1 MNKTG
6 DTKRENIWNIPNML
20 TMLRIG
26 MIGLFVLLFVQGKT
40 GWALA
45 VFLIAFFTD
54 MLDGYIARKYN
65 LITDFGK
72 LMDPTA
78 DKLMT
83 IAALLCLTLSGYMR
97 AWVVA
102 TVLAKEVIMIV
113 GASLLLRR
121 GIVVQA
127 HKIGK
132 AATMTFVVAIAI
144 TFFHESVAP
153 WDFALQCL
161 AVALALWAL
170 VHYVIHGVR
179 LVSTREG

>member
-1 MNKTG
+1 
-6 DTKRENIWNIPNML
+6 
-20 TMLRIG
+20 MLRLG
-26 MIGLFVLLFVQGKT
+26 MIGVFVPLFVSGHT
-40 GWALA
+40 IWALV
-45 VFLIAFFTD
+45 VFLLAFLTD

-102 TVLAKEVIMIV
+102 TVLGKEIIMIV

-132 AATMTFVVAIAI
+132 AATLAFIVAIAA
-144 TFFHESVAP
+144 TFFHETIAP

-161 AVALALWAL
+161 AVALTLWAL

-179 LVSTREG
+179 LVSTRKD

>member
-1 MNKTG
+1 MRG
-6 DTKRENIWNIPNML
+6 NIWNVPNVL
-20 TMLRIG
+20 TMLRLG
-26 MIGLFVLLFVQGKT
+26 MIGVFVPLFVQGHM

-45 VFLIAFFTD
+45 VFLLAFFTD
-54 MLDGYIARKYN
+54 ILDGYIARKYN

-102 TVLAKEVIMIV
+102 MVLVKEVIMIV

-132 AATMTFVVAIAI
+132 MATMAFIAAVTA
-144 TFFHESVAP
+144 TFFHESIAP
-153 WDFALQCL
+153 WDFVLQCI
-161 AVALALWAL
+161 AVALAMAAW

-179 LVSTREG
+179 LVSTHKG